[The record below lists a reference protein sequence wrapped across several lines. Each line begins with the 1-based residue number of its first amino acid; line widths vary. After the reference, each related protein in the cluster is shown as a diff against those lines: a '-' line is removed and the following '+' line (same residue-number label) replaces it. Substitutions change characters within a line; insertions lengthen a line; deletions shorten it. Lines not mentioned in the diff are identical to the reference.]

1 MSEQV
6 IKELEN
12 SLESVDADIKRL
24 EALKRLMQ
32 NPDYKLLID
41 EFYLKDQVLRL
52 TMCLDDPSMKHLQED
67 IMTDLRAISGF
78 RRQLGVIFQMGE
90 AAKQAKAEYQAELDA
105 VRGEE

>member
-12 SLESVDADIKRL
+12 SLEAAEADINRL
-24 EALKRLMQ
+24 EALKRLMK

-41 EFYLKDQVLRL
+41 EFYLKDQALRL
-52 TMCLDDPSMKHLQED
+52 SMCLDDPSMKHLQED
-67 IMTDLRAISGF
+67 ILTDLRAIAGF
-78 RRQLGVIFQMGE
+78 RRQLGVVFQMGE
-90 AAKQAKAEYQAELDA
+90 AAKQAKAEYQTELDS